1 MSDVNQGPGWW
12 MASDGKWYPPH
23 THPDAQAPAAPTAPT
38 TTGAP
43 DRPPVPEPGVAAT
56 LPTQPAPGPGQLPP
70 LPGFGQV
77 QPSPGFGPPGAP
89 PPGYGPPAAPPG
101 PGYGPPPGSLP
112 LGYGPP
118 PGSRPKGAPRPA
130 YPGGQPPSPYGA
142 PVGYGDPG
150 AGGTSGLAIASFVS
164 SFFFFVLGLGSLLA
178 IIFGFVSLSQIK
190 KSGGVQKGRG
200 LAIAGTVLG
209 FVGIL
214 ALFAIAIPTFLGVT
228 KSANDRAAQ
237 SNLDTTLVNA
247 KTIFQG
253 NSQSYAL
260 TTVGA
265 AYVTSNGTLMAASL
279 YGALPNLTF
288 TTSAVSTGSGSGPA
302 AVSVAVVDNNG
313 IALAEQAKGTN
324 NCWFVIDNVGT
335 EAWTSSGTGSQPNA
349 LGTWYGE
356 SKNATTCTA
365 ATIPAPNGTTIV
377 YSQGGFPNL

>member
-23 THPDAQAPAAPTAPT
+23 THPDAQAPAAPTAPA

-43 DRPPVPEPGVAAT
+43 DSPPVPEPGVAAT

-214 ALFAIAIPTFLGVT
+214 ALFAIAIPTFLGV
-228 KSANDRAAQ
+228 KSGDQDRAAQ
-237 SNLDTTLVNA
+237 SNLVTGLTNA
-247 KTIFQG
+247 KAIYANNQTYG
-253 NSQSYAL
+253 N
-260 TTVGA
+260 VR
-265 AYVTSNGTLMAASL
+265 
-279 YGALPNLTF
+279 
-288 TTSAVSTGSGSGPA
+288 SAVSNLNQAEPSLSFVPDDVGS
-302 AVSVAVVDNNG
+302 
-313 IALAEQAKGTN
+313 
-324 NCWFVIDNVGT
+324 T
-335 EAWTSSGTGSQPNA
+335 EANTISVGVDSTGDGLILVDRSTDGDCWGILTNEAPTVSLKVAGRQVWPEA
-349 LGTWYGE
+349 GAPGTWYTSFHAPTG
-356 SKNATTCTA
+356 TCSA
-365 ATIPAPNGTTIV
+365 DQALQASWTIDVFPPPA
-377 YSQGGFPNL
+377 